1 MAGFIA
7 PNKFILPRRFVVL
20 FRPLCLSKTGD
31 NLDLSIPRIFP
42 RGFATRYSRHYACY
56 KTIGSF
62 SNDID
67 DGNEDVKKAI
77 DLLSKATTLH
87 VHQTYFVHFL
97 VAAA

>member
-7 PNKFILPRRFVVL
+7 PNKFILQRLFVVL

-31 NLDLSIPRIFP
+31 NLNLSIPRIFP
-42 RGFATRYSRHYACY
+42 RGFTARYARHYACY
-56 KTIGSF
+56 KTIGNSG
-62 SNDID
+62 NDID
-67 DGNEDVKKAI
+67 DRNEDVKKAI